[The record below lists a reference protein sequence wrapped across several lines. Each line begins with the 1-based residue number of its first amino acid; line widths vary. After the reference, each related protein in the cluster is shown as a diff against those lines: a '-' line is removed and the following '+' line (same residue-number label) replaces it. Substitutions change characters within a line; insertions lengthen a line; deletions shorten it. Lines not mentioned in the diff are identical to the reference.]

1 MVFTPGRKIEFPEQ
15 YNTLNTRE
23 SMHRLCYTFAEIKIS
38 CVAKMEHY
46 NAKN

>member
-1 MVFTPGRKIEFPEQ
+1 MEFSGQ
-15 YNTLNTRE
+15 YSTLNTRE
-23 SMHRLCYTFAEIKIS
+23 SVPRLCYTFAEIKIY